1 MCSTCM
7 SQNGIP
13 NSIVALSLE
22 NPDENN

>member
-1 MCSTCM
+1 M